1 MPDRGERQ
9 YLLVISIQSQYLPR
23 LVAGGGLPTSAAA
36 RLGMMPLAALPF
48 PPPAPPFFRAIR
60 GSLFLGISRSAQPS
74 PQAPGLPRR
83 IPRGDGEKGEGFC
96 GGRRSWDLLEEA
108 EKSDWSGR
116 AVGALHL

>member
-1 MPDRGERQ
+1 M
-9 YLLVISIQSQYLPR
+9 VISIQSQYLRR

-48 PPPAPPFFRAIR
+48 PPPAPPFFRAISGFVPR
-60 GSLFLGISRSAQPS
+60 DFALGPAKSPRSRA
-74 PQAPGLPRR
+74 AGLPRR